1 MGSAALGQAGR
12 TGESFAQTAVAL
24 MMPALGWLMP
34 RRLWPIQAGAMA
46 AAMAAAML
54 SALTEDLPGVQVL
67 ESNRLQALAD
77 SAGA

>member
-1 MGSAALGQAGR
+1 MGSAAPGQAGR
-12 TGESFAQTAVAL
+12 TGASFAQTAVAL

-34 RRLWPIQAGAMA
+34 RRLWPIQAGA
-46 AAMAAAML
+46 AAAML

-77 SAGA
+77 SARA